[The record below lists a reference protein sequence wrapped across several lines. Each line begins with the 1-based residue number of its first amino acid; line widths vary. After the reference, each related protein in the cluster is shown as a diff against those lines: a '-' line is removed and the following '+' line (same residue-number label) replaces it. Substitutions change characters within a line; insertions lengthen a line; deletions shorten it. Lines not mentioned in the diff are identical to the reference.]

1 MATLQSWSWKK
12 FGDIDKELKMLRRK
26 LEMLLKQNNPADTSE
41 IKNTYARLDEILL
54 REELMW
60 LQRSRISWLRE
71 GDRNTN
77 FFHRKASARAKK
89 NKIRRLKKRDGSYTE
104 NADDEM
110 KVAAL
115 DFFRR
120 LYKKDDSVEPQDILN
135 LIDSSVS
142 QEMNEE
148 LLKE

>member
-1 MATLQSWSWKK
+1 
-12 FGDIDKELKMLRRK
+12 
-26 LEMLLKQNNPADTSE
+26 
-41 IKNTYARLDEILL
+41 
-54 REELMW
+54 MW